1 MENRKNKINELLNKR
16 KEFMQKGETIKEV
29 SILKEVSKLIV
40 EVYGVESDE
49 NIQILNE
56 LGGTLKYVGEYEE
69 AEASLLKAREIIA
82 KRYGINNVSYATCTL
97 NLAEV
102 YRFMKKFD
110 ETEAMY
116 LKAKQIYEMN
126 NLYNDY
132 LYASLCNNLGLFYQE
147 LGKYEEALKLHEISL
162 RILKNNPEQQ
172 LQYATTL
179 SNLVTPYLKT
189 GQKAKSYETLEQS
202 LSLIEKVVGK
212 EHNLYS
218 ASLNNMAIS
227 YFNDG
232 ELEKALD
239 LFEKSA
245 EICKKSFGENSDN
258 YKNLLSNIEYVK
270 DTIEKAKKV
279 VIEKKENL
287 KGLELSKKY
296 YEEIYKPVLKNEFPE
311 LYKRIAVGLV
321 GEGSECLGYDDEFSQ
336 DHDFGPSCCIWLMK
350 EDYIKYGDILK
361 KRLDELPKTY
371 KGYKALCVSEW
382 GEDRRG
388 ILNIEDWY
396 YKFIGKN
403 VAPQTLT
410 DWRVIPETAL
420 ATATNG
426 EVFEDNLGFFTEIR
440 QELKKY
446 YPEDIRKNKIATRCM
461 KMAQSGQ
468 YNFSRCM
475 KRNDIVAGRLA
486 ETEFINELIHM
497 IFLLNKQYL
506 LFYKWA
512 YKKLKELPILG
523 EKSYKIIKDIVE
535 RPIYDLNGKESLIE
549 EICNLIIQELKKQK
563 LISEKITSTFL
574 QDVGIEVQKSIEDEQ
589 LKNWSPWLD

>member
-116 LKAKQIYEMN
+116 LRAKQIYEMN

-162 RILKNNPEQQ
+162 RILKNNSEQQ

-212 EHNLYS
+212 KHNLYS

-350 EDYIKYGDILK
+350 EDYIKYGDVLK

-371 KGYKALCVSEW
+371 RGYKALRVSEW

-403 VAPQTLT
+403 VAPQTLM
-410 DWRVIPETAL
+410 DWRIIPETAL